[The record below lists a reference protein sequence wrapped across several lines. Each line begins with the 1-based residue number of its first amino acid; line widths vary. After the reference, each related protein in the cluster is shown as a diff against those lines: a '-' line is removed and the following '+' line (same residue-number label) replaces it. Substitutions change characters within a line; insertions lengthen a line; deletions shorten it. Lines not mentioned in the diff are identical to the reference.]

1 VLAGSSNWYLGDGC
15 LILKKKIQNWELEMG
30 TSQQPEPKLGTG
42 PQLKPDS
49 EPELTPKLIAW
60 NFRFF
65 IFSKIKNQKF
75 KFESCFFP
83 LPDWG

>member
-1 VLAGSSNWYLGDGC
+1 
-15 LILKKKIQNWELEMG
+15 MG

-49 EPELTPKLIAW
+49 KPELTPKHIAW

-65 IFSKIKNQKF
+65 IFSKIENQKF
-75 KFESCFFP
+75 KFESCFFSSS
-83 LPDWG
+83 

>member
-1 VLAGSSNWYLGDGC
+1 
-15 LILKKKIQNWELEMG
+15 MG

-65 IFSKIKNQKF
+65 IFSKIKNKKIQVWKL
-75 KFESCFFP
+75 FFSSSW
-83 LPDWG
+83 LGLDMLLVSKKKWGLE

>member
-1 VLAGSSNWYLGDGC
+1 VLASSSNWVPGSQVFNFE
-15 LILKKKIQNWELEMG
+15 KKIQNWKLEMG
-30 TSQQPEPKLGTG
+30 TSQQSEPKLGIG

-49 EPELTPKLIAW
+49 EPEVTPKLIAW
-60 NFRFF
+60 NFWFF
-65 IFSKIKNQKF
+65 IFSKIKNKKY

>member
-1 VLAGSSNWYLGDGC
+1 
-15 LILKKKIQNWELEMG
+15 LKKKFTTGNWKWEPV
-30 TSQQPEPKLGTG
+30 SNQEPKLGTG

-65 IFSKIKNQKF
+65 IFSKLKNKKF

>member
-1 VLAGSSNWYLGDGC
+1 
-15 LILKKKIQNWELEMG
+15 MG
-30 TSQQPEPKLGTG
+30 TSQQPEPKLGS

-49 EPELTPKLIAW
+49 EPELTTKLIAW